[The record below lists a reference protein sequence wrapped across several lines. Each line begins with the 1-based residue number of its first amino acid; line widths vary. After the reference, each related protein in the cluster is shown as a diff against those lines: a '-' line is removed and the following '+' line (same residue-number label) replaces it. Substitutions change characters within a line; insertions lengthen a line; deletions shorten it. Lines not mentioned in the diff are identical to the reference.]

1 MLAFIIEAFANEK
14 LKRAALEKEL
24 RWERGDFSQSYG
36 GVQDW
41 RSLIVRSSVDFS
53 GYLLARN
60 RHHADVYDAIYKEE
74 VLKEFPALSAVV
86 AARAL
91 YPSGVKL

>member
-14 LKRAALEKEL
+14 LKRVALEKEM
-24 RWERGDFSQSYG
+24 RWARGDFSQSYG

-53 GYLLARN
+53 GYVLARN
-60 RHHADVYDAIYKEE
+60 RHHSDVYDAIYKAE
-74 VLKEFPALSAVV
+74 VLETFPLLSATLQ
-86 AARAL
+86 ARAH
-91 YPSGVKL
+91 PTAVKV

>member
-41 RSLIVRSSVDFS
+41 RSLLVRSSVDFS

-74 VLKEFPALSAVV
+74 VLQEFPALNSAVT
-86 AARAL
+86 ARAMH
-91 YPSGVKL
+91 PHAVKL